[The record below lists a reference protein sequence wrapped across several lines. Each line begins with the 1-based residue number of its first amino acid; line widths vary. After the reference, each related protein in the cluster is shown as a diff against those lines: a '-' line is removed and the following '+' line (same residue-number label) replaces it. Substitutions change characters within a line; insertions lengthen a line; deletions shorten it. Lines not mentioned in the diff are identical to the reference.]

1 MVLPLLHASFSAR
14 KVLVDQQSDRW
25 TGLVGTLRQ
34 IKARGMYA
42 STSPTDL
49 GTDKEVDSQ
58 IEGSEEKKGHGEME
72 MARLTQHEEGSEDE
86 DEEGSK
92 TEGLIPINT
101 ISTLSTSLTNLLTAF
116 NSTSTTRTSLLST
129 VEGYSSYLHRQVYR
143 RTQPFA
149 SSGGAGGYQ
158 SGYSLGTLSANLT
171 KAGGGNST
179 TAASQRKAFDIYGT
193 QDGDED
199 QEVRL
204 EDMGVK
210 SQEWDA
216 VRKEVRAIK
225 GMLLS
230 RRNFVPQDSD
240 AR

>member
-1 MVLPLLHASFSAR
+1 M
-14 KVLVDQQSDRW
+14 DQQSDRW

-34 IKARGMYA
+34 IKARGVYA
-42 STSPTDL
+42 STTPTTS
-49 GTDKEVDSQ
+49 GTTEGTGKGTLV
-58 IEGSEEKKGHGEME
+58 EGSENEKRDGEMEME
-72 MARLTQHEEGSEDE
+72 MARLTDHEDDAHSEEGTIA
-86 DEEGSK
+86 
-92 TEGLIPINT
+92 TEGQSLIPINT
-101 ISTLSTSLTNLLTAF
+101 ISTLSTSLSNLLTAF

-143 RTQPFA
+143 RTQPFS
-149 SSGGAGGYQ
+149 SSGGGYQ
-158 SGYSLGTLSANLT
+158 SGYSLGTLSANLA
-171 KAGGGNST
+171 KAGGASG
-179 TAASQRKAFDIYGT
+179 SQRKAFDIYGS
-193 QDGDED
+193 QEGGEDE
-199 QEVRL
+199 EVRL